1 MKTHEIEAQI
11 RLRAKTRF
19 EVTLD
24 ETLGLL
30 AETAL
35 VDISALK
42 VRRLGSSGGGGRTIL
57 LAAID
62 KIDDWTLVSRWSAQ
76 VRDMLPEPETSD
88 LYLFLVADGF
98 SAHNRSR
105 IESDE
110 QFCRK
115 YVAGSVDEL
124 PGLLDRTFM
133 ASLSFKESESESED
147 KDGIVDPI
155 TAAFQATQKKH
166 TWLTEAFQQHWLNT
180 LLTEKPGKD
189 LVPQI
194 IENIAP
200 KMDS

>member
-1 MKTHEIEAQI
+1 MKTREIEAQI

-19 EVTLD
+19 EVTVD

-35 VDISALK
+35 VDVSALK
-42 VRRLGSSGGGGRTIL
+42 VRRVGSSGRGGRTIL

-76 VRDMLPEPETSD
+76 VRDVLPEPETSD

-133 ASLSFKESESESED
+133 ASLSSREGGAGGGG
-147 KDGIVDPI
+147 GIANPI
-155 TAAFQATQKKH
+155 TAAFQATQEKH

-180 LLTEKPGKD
+180 FLTEKPGKD

-194 IENIAP
+194 IGNIVP

>member
-1 MKTHEIEAQI
+1 MKTREIEAQI

-19 EVTLD
+19 EVIVD

-35 VDISALK
+35 VDVSALK
-42 VRRLGSSGGGGRTIL
+42 VRRVGSSGIGGRTIL

-76 VRDMLPEPETSD
+76 VRDVLPEPETSD

-105 IESDE
+105 IECDE

-124 PGLLDRTFM
+124 PALLDRTFM
-133 ASLSFKESESESED
+133 ASISSRESGVGG
-147 KDGIVDPI
+147 GITDPI
-155 TAAFQATQKKH
+155 TAAFQATQEKH

-180 LLTEKPGKD
+180 FLTEKPGKD

-194 IENIAP
+194 IENIIP
-200 KMDS
+200 KMD